1 MKKIVLL
8 LMLVSGLFASTLKPT
23 DDNELGRVGDYTF
36 ICADDTNKVW
46 AVSKEEVNY
55 KVLWVNINDGKEE
68 WLNCNDYESYAAM
81 YIAKPIE

>member
-46 AVSKEEVNY
+46 AISPDDVNY
-55 KVLWVNINDGKEE
+55 KVIWFNPVTNVDS
-68 WLNCNDYESYAAM
+68 WLDCKDFDVYSNVYTPS
-81 YIAKPIE
+81 K